1 MYKIMILFSS
11 NLDSVSAI
19 FLMIFFNILY
29 SRFIFLSHEKITYTL
44 FIWLSEYADIFISLQ
59 TWPFSAHCY
68 SIYIFGI

>member
-29 SRFIFLSHEKITYTL
+29 SRFIFLSHK
-44 FIWLSEYADIFISLQ
+44 
-59 TWPFSAHCY
+59 
-68 SIYIFGI
+68 